1 MQLFIEE
8 TYEDMS
14 RRAADLI
21 AAQLIV
27 DPASTLGLAT
37 GSTPIGLYADLV
49 EDFQADRISFEQV
62 TTFNLD
68 EYRGLSPEHDQ
79 SYRYFMQ
86 KNLFDHV
93 DIDPEATSV
102 PDGANPDAEAACES
116 YELAISE
123 AGGIDLQL
131 LGLGHNGHIGFNEPT
146 SSFSS
151 RTRVKTLTQQTRDD
165 NARFFAE
172 GEAVPTHCVT
182 QGLGTIMDAHAI
194 VLVATGEHKADAIA
208 AMVEGPVSASCPASI
223 LQFHPKTLIVV
234 DEAAGAKLRYADYF
248 RLAHSTPV
256 PGTTEAG
263 LGNVSAG

>member
-102 PDGANPDAEAACES
+102 PDGANPDAQAACES
-116 YELAISE
+116 YEQAISE

-131 LGLGHNGHIGFNEPT
+131 LGLGHNGHIGFNEPCDH
-146 SSFSS
+146 FPV
-151 RTRVKTLTQQTRDD
+151 RTHEAALTESTRQA
-165 NARFFAE
+165 NARFFAS
-172 GEAVPTHCVT
+172 EAEVPAAAYTMGVGTVMAARRVLMIVT
-182 QGLGTIMDAHAI
+182 GAD
-194 VLVATGEHKADAIA
+194 KADILRKAFL
-208 AMVEGPVSASCPASI
+208 GPVTPWVPASI
-223 LQFHPKTLIVV
+223 LQFHPDVTLIC
-234 DEAAGAKLRYADYF
+234 DRAAWDGAAR
-248 RLAHSTPV
+248 
-256 PGTTEAG
+256 
-263 LGNVSAG
+263 